1 MFENDPQMIA
11 SILKMERD
19 RLGGREYDPN
29 NTYHSGPIYEL
40 LSRAKKN
47 AWDLLMADP
56 ELGGKAEQLVTLHE
70 YNQLGNTLREQGRWQ
85 ESGQIHKEVQQLQ
98 KMPK

>member
-1 MFENDPQMIA
+1 MRSHLWHPFYVSLHD
-11 SILKMERD
+11 
-19 RLGGREYDPN
+19 
-29 NTYHSGPIYEL
+29 TYHSAPIRAL
-40 LSRAKKN
+40 FNRAKKN

-85 ESGQIHKEVQQLQ
+85 ESEQIHKEVQQLQ